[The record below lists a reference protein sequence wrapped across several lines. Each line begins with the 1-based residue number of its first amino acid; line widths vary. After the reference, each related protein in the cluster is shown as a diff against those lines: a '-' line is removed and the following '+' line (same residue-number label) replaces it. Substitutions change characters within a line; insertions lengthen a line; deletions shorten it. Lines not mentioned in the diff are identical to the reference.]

1 MIQPEI
7 KHHAPHKGF
16 ILVGLKADL
25 ECVID
30 KAKIEEVKGEIE
42 ADGYVEVSALKRN
55 NVDKVF
61 ETAMRN
67 YFKPKPQKK
76 SKMCTLL

>member
-1 MIQPEI
+1 M
-7 KHHAPHKGF
+7 
-16 ILVGLKADL
+16 VGLKSDL

-30 KAKIEEVKGEIE
+30 KTIIQEVKTEIE
-42 ADGYVEVSALKRN
+42 ADGYVEVSALKRT

-76 SKMCTLL
+76 AKMCLLL

>member
-1 MIQPEI
+1 M
-7 KHHAPHKGF
+7 
-16 ILVGLKADL
+16 VGLKSDL

-30 KAKIEEVKGEIE
+30 KEKIHNVKSEIE
-42 ADGYVEVSALKRN
+42 ADGYVEVSALKRI

-61 ETAMRN
+61 ETAMTN

-76 SKMCTLL
+76 KVITCMLL